1 MAHITQAARP
11 YWFHISEKK
20 QQPLRSMDAAAHFIQ
35 LAIKYLLKLE
45 V

>member
-1 MAHITQAARP
+1 MAIAQRRGLIG
-11 YWFHISEKK
+11 FIFLKS